1 MALRRAFKKLDKLN
15 EGYLNI
21 SQFRSVLLLCNVVL
35 SDDEVLD
42 LLTILDDKMQGKI
55 NYQEFLKMISPRRP
69 GTNVTHG

>member
-1 MALRRAFKKLDKLN
+1 MDKLN
-15 EGYLNI
+15 KGYLNI